1 MVHEVPEADPS
12 EWCGYRPEGNA
23 SAAGGGIPV
32 QDPGDGSHVG
42 PCTSPFGLQAPVQDL
57 RHGKDPERKHRQVA
71 VFKASGAEEIPLGR
85 TPLEPVLL
93 CGHCQ

>member
-1 MVHEVPEADPS
+1 MVYEVPKADPS
-12 EWCGYRPEGNA
+12 ERCGYGSEGNA

-32 QDPGDGSHVG
+32 KDPGDGSHAG
-42 PCTSPFGLQAPVQDL
+42 PCTSPSGLQASVQDL
-57 RHGKDPERKHRQVA
+57 GYGQDPEGEHRQVA
-71 VFKASGAEEIPLGR
+71 VFKASGAEEIPPGR